1 MKIFSS
7 SNNSS
12 KLASLSGIICKH
24 LVLRYITA
32 RPYSLLG
39 ILIAPSN
46 LNTVPFNI

>member
-7 SNNSS
+7 GNNSS
-12 KLASLSGIICKH
+12 KLAQTFWDDMQA
-24 LVLRYITA
+24 LVLWYITA